1 MTDFTT
7 FIGIDVSKEHLDI
20 HILQLD
26 RRFRVDNS
34 KSGCAKLCRQLAKL
48 QKPAAAVEASGG
60 YERLALRMLSASGID
75 SFCLDPVQV
84 HAYSRSR
91 LQRAKTDP
99 IDAEMIAR
107 CLMQNHEV
115 LRPYKHDP
123 VTEELAELVSFRT
136 RLIKEATKL
145 TCQID
150 QAEAAL
156 VLRIL
161 KTQKRQVKARIVL
174 LDKAIAEIV
183 KNTDEFAQK
192 AEILRS
198 MPGVGP
204 VLSFTLLAR
213 LPELG
218 KLEGRKI
225 SALTGLAPFARESGK
240 SKKPRRCQAGRSDI
254 RSVLYMA
261 SLSAIRMKEHPL
273 RVFFERLQKS
283 GKPFKL
289 VIVAVM
295 RKMITMLNAMLRDMK
310 NWQENRPQKIA

>member
-1 MTDFTT
+1 MTNYST

-20 HILQLD
+20 HILPSNK
-26 RRFRVDNS
+26 RFRVDNS
-34 KSGCAKLCRQLAKL
+34 KSGCAKLRKQFAKL
-48 QKPAAAVEASGG
+48 PDPAVAVEASGG
-60 YERLALRMLSASGID
+60 YERLALRLLSAAGID

-107 CLMQNHEV
+107 CLMQNHEIV
-115 LRPYKHDP
+115 RPYHHDP
-123 VTEELAELVSFRT
+123 ITQELAELVAFRT
-136 RLIKEATKL
+136 RLIKEASRL

-150 QAEAAL
+150 QAQAAL

-161 KTQKRQVKARIVL
+161 KTQKRQLKTRILL
-174 LDKAIAEIV
+174 LDKAIADLV
-183 KNTDEFAQK
+183 KNTDEFSKK

-225 SALTGLAPFARESGK
+225 SALTGLAPFARQSGK
-240 SKKPRRCQAGRSDI
+240 SKKPGRCQAGRGDI

-261 SLSAIRMKEHPL
+261 ALSAMRIKEQPL
-273 RVFFERLQKS
+273 KLFAERLQKS

-310 NWQENRPQKIA
+310 SWQNNTQQKAL

>member
-1 MTDFTT
+1 MTNYST

-20 HILQLD
+20 HILPSNK
-26 RRFRVDNS
+26 RFRVDNS
-34 KSGCAKLCRQLAKL
+34 KSGCAKLCRQFAKL
-48 QKPAAAVEASGG
+48 EKPAAAVEASGG
-60 YERLALRMLSASGID
+60 YERLALRMLSAAGID

-99 IDAEMIAR
+99 IDAEMIAC
-107 CLMQNHEV
+107 CLMQNHEIV
-115 LRPYKHDP
+115 RPHIYDP
-123 VTEELAELVSFRT
+123 VTEELAELVAFRT
-136 RLIKEATKL
+136 KLIREATKL
-145 TCQID
+145 TCRID
-150 QAEAAL
+150 QAEASL

-161 KTQKRQVKARIVL
+161 KTQKRQVKARIAL
-174 LDKAIAEIV
+174 LNKAIDDIV
-183 KNTDEFAQK
+183 ENTDEFAQK
-192 AEILRS
+192 GKILRS

-204 VLSFTLLAR
+204 VLCFTLLAR

-240 SKKPRRCQAGRSDI
+240 SKKPGRCQAGRSDI

-261 SLSAIRMKEHPL
+261 SLSAMRMNEHPL
-273 RVFFERLQKS
+273 RLFSERLTKS

-295 RKMITMLNAMLRDMK
+295 RKMITMLNAMIRDMK
-310 NWQENRPQKIA
+310 NWQQNQLQKAL

>member
-1 MTDFTT
+1 
-7 FIGIDVSKEHLDI
+7 
-20 HILQLD
+20 
-26 RRFRVDNS
+26 
-34 KSGCAKLCRQLAKL
+34 
-48 QKPAAAVEASGG
+48 
-60 YERLALRMLSASGID
+60 MLSASSID

-99 IDAEMIAR
+99 IDAEMIAG
-107 CLMQNHEV
+107 CLMQNHEI

-123 VTEELAELVSFRT
+123 VTEELAELVAFRT
-136 RLIKEATKL
+136 RLIKEATQ
-145 TCQID
+145 TD
-150 QAEAAL
+150 MPDGSGGSSFGRSYPEN
-156 VLRIL
+156 
-161 KTQKRQVKARIVL
+161 QKRQVKARIVL
-174 LDKAIAEIV
+174 LDKAIGEIV
-183 KNTDEFAQK
+183 KNTEEFAQK

-240 SKKPRRCQAGRSDI
+240 SKKPGRCQAGRRDI

-261 SLSAIRMKEHPL
+261 SLSAMRMKKHPL
-273 RVFFERLQKS
+273 RVFAERLQKA

-310 NWQENRPQKIA
+310 NWQENSPQNAL